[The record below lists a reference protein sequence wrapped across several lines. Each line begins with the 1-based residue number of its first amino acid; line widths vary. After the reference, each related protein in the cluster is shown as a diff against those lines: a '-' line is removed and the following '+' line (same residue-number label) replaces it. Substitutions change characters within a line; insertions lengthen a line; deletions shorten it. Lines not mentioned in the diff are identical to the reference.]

1 VADSAK
7 AKHGERLTN
16 PALTQDSTCPC
27 RLRVAECSSGPNRSR
42 APSAHNS
49 QLSKAPDGHIV
60 KKTTA
65 EFIGTFALVFL
76 GCGAAVIGG
85 MGAGPTAIDVLGI
98 AFAFG
103 LAIVQWHMGSVR
115 YQVATSIRPSVSVY

>member
-1 VADSAK
+1 M
-7 AKHGERLTN
+7 
-16 PALTQDSTCPC
+16 
-27 RLRVAECSSGPNRSR
+27 
-42 APSAHNS
+42 
-49 QLSKAPDGHIV
+49 